1 MGIIA
6 AVLFTCYLYPILLDA
21 LFTALILILWFYLI
35 LVSDSTMVHSETGWF
50 SVFPLHL
57 QASWML
63 KLPVKFAAF
72 ILSMSPDSDVQSL
85 FSWSGFMPF
94 MRLVLIPRLNMARME
109 RELNYVASDACVHEH
124 LYLVHQNHSCVVHF
138 MVCCGSPSFV
148 SLLEQVSLSTQI
160 TCLMFSILFGASEIL
175 VPPFI
180 TFFHKASEDEIEG
193 WCSAAGWLVASM
205 WIHLPS
211 VSKWKC

>member
-6 AVLFTCYLYPILLDA
+6 AVLFTCYLYPILPDA
-21 LFTALILILWFYLI
+21 LFKALILIL

-63 KLPVKFAAF
+63 KLPVTVCCFF
-72 ILSMSPDSDVQSL
+72 LEYVPRFWCPVSL
-85 FSWSGFMPF
+85 Q
-94 MRLVLIPRLNMARME
+94 LIWVHALHATWTSPRLNMARME

-124 LYLVHQNHSCVVHF
+124 LHLVHQNHSCVVHF
-138 MVCCGSPSFV
+138 MVCCGSPLFV

-160 TCLMFSILFGASEIL
+160 TRLMFSILFGASEIL

-193 WCSAAGWLVASM
+193 WCSAARWLVASM